1 MTRSAEVGLF
11 GTTLVQPARQ
21 TPQAVA
27 VIDIGTSSIRMAIG
41 EITPDGNVRTL
52 EELTQAVSL
61 GKDTFTRGEIT
72 RQTIEDSVRVL
83 ERYRELLNAYG
94 ISRPDQLRCVA
105 TSAVREASN
114 KLAFIDRVYIATGF
128 QVEPLDESEVSRITY
143 LGIQPTLKQH
153 PDLASA
159 RSIVVE
165 VGAGSTEV
173 LVVDRGQVVFSHTY
187 NLGSLRLRQTLEA
200 LRTPR
205 DKEREIMENHIDRF
219 ISQVMQQI
227 DDEKPVVPE
236 IIALGG
242 DFRFAAH
249 ELVKD
254 HIEESL
260 AKIDLDTF
268 GSFVNAMFPLSD
280 DELMHEYHLTFS
292 DAETLGPALL
302 TLLKFARK
310 MQVEHI
316 RVSDVNLRDGLL
328 QDMAHSGAWTDDF
341 VDQALNSAIELGRK
355 YSFDES
361 HARHVAHLSRML
373 FVALQPVH
381 RLDPRFSV
389 LLKIAALLHEIGMY
403 IGVSSYHKHSMYLI
417 QNSELFGLSRRDL
430 ALVAHVARYHR
441 RASPKPTHPGYTSLD
456 REDRVLVA
464 KLAGML
470 RIADA
475 LDRSYSQ
482 RIKEFA
488 CSIQGER
495 LIISIPGV
503 EDLSLEQ
510 VALKQTV
517 TLFEETFGLSVLL
530 RRSRI

>member
-1 MTRSAEVGLF
+1 MTRSSEASLF
-11 GTTLVQPARQ
+11 GAALSQPTRKSPQ
-21 TPQAVA
+21 TVA

-41 EITPDGNVRTL
+41 EINADGSVRTL
-52 EELTQAVSL
+52 EELAQAVSL
-61 GKDTFTRGEIT
+61 GKDTFTRGDIS

-83 ERYRELLNAYG
+83 GKYRELLSAYG
-94 ISRPDQLRCVA
+94 INRPDQLRCVA

-128 QVEPLDESEVSRITY
+128 QIEPIDESEVSRITY
-143 LGIQPTLKQH
+143 LGIQPTLRQH
-153 PDLASA
+153 PDLAA
-159 RSIVVE
+159 TRSIVVE

-187 NLGSLRLRQTLEA
+187 NLGSLRLRQTLET

-219 ISQVMQQI
+219 ITQVMQQI
-227 DDEKPVVPE
+227 DDDTPHAPE

-310 MQVEHI
+310 LKVGHI

-328 QDMAHSGAWTDDF
+328 QDMAHSGIWTDDF
-341 VDQALNSAIELGRK
+341 VDQALNSAMELGRK

-381 RLDPRFSV
+381 RLEPRFSV

-441 RASPKPTHPGYTSLD
+441 RASPKPIHPGYATLD
-456 REDRVLVA
+456 REDRVIVA

-470 RIADA
+470 RISDA

-482 RIKEFA
+482 RIKEFT

-495 LIISIPGV
+495 LVISIPGV

-517 TLFEETFGLSVLL
+517 NLFEETFGLSVLL